1 MFYDVDI
8 LSEIEESLQNIFNDD
23 LLKIISMLN
32 RKDQLEEFLEL
43 ISHQELIPGKRAFQA
58 TKEGKIIVVGYSDVK
73 QKHLEGVIKEVGLDK
88 ERFEF
93 YLDYEDG
100 IDRKVK
106 SWQWNPKVSAI
117 LVGPMPHSGGA
128 KGDYGSVISA
138 IEQEEGYPPVA
149 RLGKNGL
156 CISKSDFK
164 DKLMDLIDTN
174 IIKL

>member
-1 MFYDVDI
+1 MFYDVDV
-8 LSEIEESLQNIFNDD
+8 LSEIEESLKSIFDDD
-23 LLKIISMLN
+23 LLQIISMLN

-43 ISHQELIPGKRAFQA
+43 IGHQELLPGKNAFQA

-73 QKHLEGVIKEVGLDK
+73 KSNLEGVVKELGLDK

-106 SWQWNPKVSAI
+106 TWQWNFNISAI
-117 LVGPMPHSGGA
+117 MVGPMPHSGGA

-138 IEQEEGYPPVA
+138 MEQEEGYPPVI
-149 RLGKNGL
+149 RLGKNEL
-156 CISKSDFK
+156 SISKSDFK
-164 DKLMDLIDTN
+164 DKLMDLLDRN
-174 IIKL
+174 IIKA